1 MSKVEQIFNGQTSSD
16 VMSDVSSDVDVTL
29 TDVVTDDFIAVQ
41 LPQGLPLDN
50 LHTEYKKNKRRGTDL
65 NAYFVGH
72 LIQRNLYKRNSINE
86 YVPMNSKV
94 LRDVFGG
101 NYAKYI
107 QRLILEGIVEE
118 YSRPT
123 EIVLHDGTVWK
134 HNGTFSKSA
143 GISKQYRLKVDA
155 SAPLVEYKITDK
167 ALVKKINNA
176 RIKKLHHLIKNNETA
191 RKVYESLKKVSID
204 RDGAIKY
211 IKEKYQYA
219 EQVQW
224 AKWFMN
230 REGHSSKTLK
240 KFINDF
246 LNANTKPEKRKV
258 LKANGIKETD
268 SDVEVTSIELAER
281 VIKSYSR
288 FQSRLRWIKV
298 VDAIQKGNHSLI
310 SMTQDKYSGRIY
322 HTFTLTA
329 SDLRPFMK
337 LDNQHLIEFDGA
349 NCQWMLF
356 IKLCN
361 ILCQP
366 SFYAKYLEDIGI
378 VKQRTTQTDTTPHT
392 QYLSMLHNFF
402 KDNKTNVEKEL
413 YKLTAYLNQNK
424 LRTMIV
430 EAEAK
435 RGKSITESDAKMS
448 LIKNVLFGNPNN
460 QSYNT
465 YKSVKTF
472 RKAFPTLLDII
483 IKLKRYWIDES
494 VYGYKEK
501 DIFGRKLKYKAFP
514 RLLQRMESDIFVKG
528 MQDTQ
533 CDFLTLHDAI
543 VTNESGA
550 VEVKKTLDRIIEEN
564 NTNIKLK
571 YKQYV

>member
-1 MSKVEQIFNGQTSSD
+1 MSKVEQIFNGRTSSD

-29 TDVVTDDFIAVQ
+29 TDVVTDDTITVQ

-155 SAPLVEYKITDK
+155 SAPLVEYKIRDK

-191 RKVYESLKKVSID
+191 RKVYESLKKVTID
-204 RDGAIKY
+204 RVGAIKY
-211 IKEKYQYA
+211 IKAKYQYK
-219 EQVQW
+219 EQVEW

-230 REGHSSKTLK
+230 RDGHSSKTLK

-246 LNANTKPEKRKV
+246 LNANTKAEKKKI
-258 LKANGIKETD
+258 LIANGIDKCR
-268 SDVEVTSIELAER
+268 SDVTLIDTAVA
-281 VIKSYSR
+281 VIKSYAR
-288 FQSRLRWIKV
+288 FQTRLRWIKV
-298 VDAIQKGNHSLI
+298 IDAIQKGNHSLI

-378 VKQRTTQTDTTPHT
+378 IKQDTRQTDTTHHT

-402 KDNKTNVEKEL
+402 KDNKSNVEKEL

-424 LRTMIV
+424 LRPMIV
-430 EAEAK
+430 ESEAK
-435 RGKSITESDAKMS
+435 RGVVITEADAKAS
-448 LIKNVLFGNPNN
+448 LIKNVLFGNPDNKG
-460 QSYNT
+460 YHT
-465 YKSVKTF
+465 FKSVQTF

-483 IKLKRYWIDES
+483 IKLKRYWIDEA

-528 MQDTQ
+528 MQDAQ

-543 VTNESGA
+543 ITNEAGA

>member
-1 MSKVEQIFNGQTSSD
+1 MVKLEQNFNGRTFSD
-16 VMSDVSSDVDVTL
+16 VRSDVSSDVDVTL
-29 TDVVTDDFIAVQ
+29 SDVVTDDTITVQ

-65 NAYFVGH
+65 NAYFISQ
-72 LIQRNLYKRNSINE
+72 LIQRNLNKRNPINE

-101 NYAKYI
+101 NYARYI
-107 QRLILEGIVEE
+107 QRLILEGIVEQ

-134 HNGTFSKSA
+134 HNGTYSTSA
-143 GISKQYRLKVDA
+143 GISKRYKLKVDV

-167 ALVKKINNA
+167 ALVRKINNA
-176 RIKKLHHLIKNNETA
+176 RIKRLQSLIKNNPTA
-191 RKVYESLKKVSID
+191 RKVYESLKKVTID
-204 RDGAIKY
+204 RVGAIKY
-211 IKEKYQYA
+211 IKAKYQYK

-230 REGHSSKTLK
+230 RDGHSSKTLK
-240 KFINDF
+240 KFISDL
-246 LNANTKPEKRKV
+246 LNAKTKAQKKKI
-258 LKANGIKETD
+258 LITNGIEKCR
-268 SDVEVTSIELAER
+268 SDVTLIDTAVA
-281 VIKSYSR
+281 VIKSYAR
-288 FQSRLRWIKV
+288 FQTRLRWIKV
-298 VDAIQKGNHSLI
+298 IDAIQKGNQSLI

-329 SDLRPFMK
+329 KDLRPFMK

-366 SFYAKYLEDIGI
+366 FFYAKYLEDIGI
-378 VKQRTTQTDTTPHT
+378 KKQKGTTTQTHNT
-392 QYLSMLHNFF
+392 QQPFNMLHSFF
-402 KDNKTNVEKEL
+402 EKNKTNIKKEL

-424 LRTMIV
+424 LRPMIV
-430 EAEAK
+430 ESEAK
-435 RGKSITESDAKMS
+435 RGKYITEADAKAS

-460 QSYNT
+460 KGYHT
-465 YKSVKTF
+465 FKSVETF
-472 RKAFPTLLDII
+472 RETFPALMDII
-483 IKLKRYWIDES
+483 VKLKRYWIDET

-514 RLLQRMESDIFVKG
+514 RMLQKMESDIFVKG
-528 MQDTQ
+528 MKNAK

-543 VTNESGA
+543 VTNEAGA

-571 YKQYV
+571 YKEYA